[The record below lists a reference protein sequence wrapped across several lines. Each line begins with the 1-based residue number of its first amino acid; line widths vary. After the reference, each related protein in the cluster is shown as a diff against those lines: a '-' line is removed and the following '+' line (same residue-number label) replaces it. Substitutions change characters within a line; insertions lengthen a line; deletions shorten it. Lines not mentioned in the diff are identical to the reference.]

1 MERRERGRAMV
12 DWLVYNRY
20 ADNRGD
26 LAARMGYNPT
36 VLSAA
41 LTGRIP
47 FSDKLAKTLC
57 QYNKRLN
64 FNWLMYEEGEMLNP
78 EDALVI
84 ERAGTGAQHGSEERT
99 PEKHG
104 RSGSAG
110 NAQNHR
116 TKMVPFYRELQVSA
130 GQTDM
135 FEYNESNEMVCIP
148 GVEADAFFPVVGMSM
163 HPNIMPGDII
173 GVKELK
179 SFERIDPTRI
189 YMIIT
194 RQNERMIKHIMPS
207 KPEDDEVTL
216 TSDNSD
222 FSAFSVMKEDI
233 LKVMRVV
240 YVGRML

>member
-1 MERRERGRAMV
+1 MV

-26 LAARMGYNPT
+26 LAARMGYTPT

-47 FSDKLAKTLC
+47 FSEKLARNLC

-64 FNWLMYEEGEMLNP
+64 LDWLLHEVGEMLIPEAARTGNP
-78 EDALVI
+78 EGTRTVI
-84 ERAGTGAQHGSEERT
+84 LEGTGNPEGAAMSGRT
-99 PEKHG
+99 IGGGISSPSVPKG
-104 RSGSAG
+104 A
-110 NAQNHR
+110 
-116 TKMVPFYRELQVSA
+116 KMVPFYRDLLVSA

-135 FEYNESNEMVCIP
+135 FEYNEAHDHIYIP
-148 GVEADAFFPVVGMSM
+148 GVDADAFFPVVGMSM
-163 HPNIMPGDII
+163 QPNIMPGDTI
-173 GVKELK
+173 GVKQLH
-179 SFERIDPTRI
+179 SLERIDPTRV

-207 KPEDDEVTL
+207 RPEDEEVTL

-222 FSAFSVMKEDI
+222 FSAFTVRKEDI

-240 YVGRML
+240 YVGRMM